1 MDQVNSSSEEL
12 LVIRSGYLPTRKIQT
27 GIGNIE
33 VKRLRCRPRGQEKPE
48 ERFTSKILPPYMPRS
63 RSIEDVL
70 PWLYLKGISSG
81 DFGEALASLLGEGAK
96 GLSAATIIRLK
107 NRWADDLK
115 SWQSRDLQGK
125 RYVYVWA
132 DGIHF
137 NIRLGE
143 DDRLCILVLM
153 GTTTDGEKEI
163 IAISEG
169 YRESEVSW
177 KLMLEDLRSRG
188 LTIDPSLAIAD
199 GALGFW
205 AALPQVYP
213 KAKKQ
218 RCWVHKTANIL
229 DKLPKSKQPEAKS
242 LIHSIYNAPK
252 KAEAERLF
260 ELFIK
265 SFDAK
270 YPKATAC
277 LKKDRES
284 LLAFYD
290 FPAEH
295 WIHIRTTNAI
305 QSTFASVRLRTHK
318 TKGCG
323 TSQATVM
330 MVFKLI
336 ESAQKKW
343 RRLKGYEKLAEV
355 IDIRW
360 KFVDG
365 ERQETKAA

>member
-1 MDQVNSSSEEL
+1 MRIPLNKLRKRLDLCVL
-12 LVIRSGYLPTRKIQT
+12 LPT
-27 GIGNIE
+27 
-33 VKRLRCRPRGQEKPE
+33 V
-48 ERFTSKILPPYMPRS
+48 
-63 RSIEDVL
+63 
-70 PWLYLKGISSG
+70 IS
-81 DFGEALASLLGEGAK
+81 
-96 GLSAATIIRLK
+96 
-107 NRWADDLK
+107 
-115 SWQSRDLQGK
+115 
-125 RYVYVWA
+125 
-132 DGIHF
+132 
-137 NIRLGE
+137 
-143 DDRLCILVLM
+143 
-153 GTTTDGEKEI
+153 
-163 IAISEG
+163 
-169 YRESEVSW
+169 
-177 KLMLEDLRSRG
+177 
-188 LTIDPSLAIAD
+188 
-199 GALGFW
+199 
-205 AALPQVYP
+205 
-213 KAKKQ
+213 
-218 RCWVHKTANIL
+218 
-229 DKLPKSKQPEAKS
+229 
-242 LIHSIYNAPK
+242 
-252 KAEAERLF
+252 
-260 ELFIK
+260 LFIK

-323 TSQATVM
+323 SSQATVM